1 MKSVLASLAPY
12 YYYLIGEGI
21 KKIEARKNVPKDPTW
36 SKGTWL
42 YMTKDEQSFSKI
54 PKEFQEKY
62 RKHFGRVGLHFVCDQ
77 QVWLLAHPSI
87 FAGHPLFYSKAI
99 EDACLTRDEVERYS
113 GGKNVIGW
121 HISDLKIYDEPKELI
136 EFCIWKKCNS
146 CRDTGY
152 ESTACRYDED
162 CRVPSVIT
170 RPPQSWC
177 YVEERSAT

>member
-113 GGKNVIGW
+113 GGKDVIGW
-121 HISDLKIYDEPKELI
+121 HISDLKIYDEPKILA
-136 EFCIWKKCNS
+136 EFCHPCDPDPQ
-146 CRDTGY
+146 CD
-152 ESTACRYDED
+152 CRY
-162 CRVPSVIT
+162 CMAHGRSPSMTIK
-170 RPPQSWC
+170 RAPQSWC

>member
-1 MKSVLASLAPY
+1 MKSVLASLSPY

-62 RKHFGRVGLHFVCDQ
+62 RKHFGRVGLHFVCEQ
-77 QVWLLAHPSI
+77 QVWLLVHPSI

-113 GGKNVIGW
+113 GGKDVIGW
-121 HISDLKIYDEPKELI
+121 HISDLVIYENPRSI
-136 EFCIWKKCNS
+136 GEFSRPHDYIDQSFRKRNS
-146 CRDTGY
+146 LFKG
-152 ESTACRYDED
+152 
-162 CRVPSVIT
+162 IT